1 MSVKLLTE
9 HHLKVLSLKGGCTGT
24 SESTLAKMPHCWKS
38 HDTAHTCADAEG
50 FARGGSTLTTLF
62 LCCFFFWGGG
72 CLHLSNC
79 HIVGNHMSRLI
90 SDRIVMKLQSWC
102 GCISTQNE
110 LLQYMALFCRCL
122 IKGTVFI
129 DFRV

>member
-24 SESTLAKMPHCWKS
+24 SESTLVKMPHCWKS
-38 HDTAHTCADAEG
+38 HVTVHTCADAES

-62 LCCFFFWGGG
+62 YVGFFVLFCFF

-79 HIVGNHMSRLI
+79 HIVGNYMSRN
-90 SDRIVMKLQSWC
+90 RNKTPVM
-102 GCISTQNE
+102 
-110 LLQYMALFCRCL
+110 
-122 IKGTVFI
+122 V
-129 DFRV
+129 